1 MGNPVY
7 ISITSSSSAP
17 TRAVNLDTSQSPF
30 NVSVG
35 VVFGS
40 TSLTAAYGV
49 EFTMDDRQYLDAIG
63 STRALSWLPDANL
76 PAGTSSGATS
86 NYMFPVAAVRCTVT
100 SLSSSYVVFQVI
112 QGGRA

>member
-7 ISITSSSSAP
+7 VTLTSTGV

-35 VVFGS
+35 VVYGS
-40 TSLTAAYGV
+40 TSMTATYGV
-49 EFTMDDRQYLDAIG
+49 EFTMDDQQYLNNIG
-63 STRALSWLPDANL
+63 STRALAWLPDANL
-76 PAGTSSGATS
+76 PAGTSSAATT
-86 NYMFPVAAVRCTVT
+86 NYMFPVAAVRCTV
-100 SLSSSYVVFQVI
+100 SAVSSSYVVFQVI

>member
-7 ISITSSSSAP
+7 ISITSSSSSP

-30 NVSVG
+30 NTSVG

-40 TSLTAAYGV
+40 TSMTATYGV
-49 EFTMDDRQYLDAIG
+49 EFTMDDQLYLNNIG
-63 STRALSWLPDANL
+63 STRALAWLPDANL
-76 PAGTSSGATS
+76 PTGTTSAATT

-100 SLSSSYVVFQVI
+100 ALSSSYVVFQVI

>member
-7 ISITSSSSAP
+7 ITLTSTGV
-17 TRAVNLDTSQSPF
+17 TRPVNLDTSQSPF

-35 VVFGS
+35 VVYSS
-40 TSLTAAYGV
+40 TTMTATYGV
-49 EFTMDDRQYLDAIG
+49 EFTMDDQEVLDRAG
-63 STRALSWLPDANL
+63 STRARIWLPDANL
-76 PAGTSSGATS
+76 PAGTSSAATT

-100 SLSSSYVVFQVI
+100 AVSSSSVVFQVI